1 MTQTGR
7 YASVGFL
14 YHPPSGKIL
23 LHHRDA
29 TASHYPLCWAGFG
42 GMNEPEDGADP
53 VATWQ
58 REMRE
63 ELGIALQLAQIT
75 YLRSYV
81 NHDVGRQ
88 RHIFYAAWP
97 STDDAFA
104 LTEGD
109 GYRWF
114 TLDEALLLPDLM
126 SYARDDIL
134 YFCETVVG
142 APPLA

>member
-1 MTQTGR
+1 MMHAGR

-14 YHPPSGKIL
+14 YHPPSGQVL

-29 TASHYPLCWAGFG
+29 NASHYPLCWAGFG
-42 GMNEPEDGADP
+42 GMNEPEDGDDP
-53 VATWQ
+53 AVTWQ

-63 ELGIALQLAQIT
+63 ELGITLRREQIT

-97 STDDAFA
+97 STDDTFA

-109 GYRWF
+109 GYGWF
-114 TLDEALLLPDLM
+114 TLGEALLLPDLM
-126 SYARDDIL
+126 AYAREDIE
-134 YFCETVVG
+134 YFRETVIS
-142 APPLA
+142 